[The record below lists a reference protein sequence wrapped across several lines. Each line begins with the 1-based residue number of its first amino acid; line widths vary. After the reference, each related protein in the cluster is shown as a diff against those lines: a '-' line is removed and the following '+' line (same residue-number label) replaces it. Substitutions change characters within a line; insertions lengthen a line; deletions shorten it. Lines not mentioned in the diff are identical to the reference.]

1 VSFDCGTRSLR
12 VIHFGT
18 FVPHSNLPINPTASE
33 VQTMAQ
39 LPLARRT
46 GLIVEQLPTE
56 TLVYDSDRDKAM
68 CLNQA
73 AASVWKYC
81 DGKTTPARMARLIEK
96 ELQITGGDEVV
107 SLALERL
114 EKAHL
119 LAGKAPVHLPGM
131 SRREMVGRLATVPVI
146 AMILVP
152 PAGQVGSC
160 TPNEG
165 SCVSNTDCCSGCCSD
180 ATCVPNNICF
190 QKQPS

>member
-1 VSFDCGTRSLR
+1 
-12 VIHFGT
+12 
-18 FVPHSNLPINPTASE
+18 
-33 VQTMAQ
+33 MAQ

-46 GLIVEQLPTE
+46 GLIIEQLPDE

-73 AASVWKYC
+73 AASVWKHC

-96 ELQITGGDEVV
+96 EFQIAGGDDVV

-119 LAGKAPVHLPGM
+119 LTGKTTVHLRGM
-131 SRREMVGRLATVPVI
+131 SRRELVGRLATVPVI

-152 PAGQVGSC
+152 PAGQVASC
-160 TPNEG
+160 TPIQG
-165 SCVSNTDCCSGCCSD
+165 SCMFNGDCCSGCCSKG
-180 ATCVPNNICF
+180 TCVPSNFCV
-190 QKQPS
+190 S